1 MLSTIF
7 LILSLIAMFFGV
19 IVDIKEKKFPNYIV
33 IILLLLGMFYFCQT
47 NSIKELIVP
56 LCLFVLFNF
65 IGIYLHKIK
74 LVAPG
79 DMKFFSLFPF
89 FIVWSP
95 KTSIIFIFIL
105 AFILSLIHI

>member
-47 NSIKELIVP
+47 IKNGNREK
-56 LCLFVLFNF
+56 NF
-65 IGIYLHKIK
+65 IS
-74 LVAPG
+74 PG
-79 DMKFFSLFPF
+79 A
-89 FIVWSP
+89 
-95 KTSIIFIFIL
+95 TSFIL
-105 AFILSLIHI
+105 CK